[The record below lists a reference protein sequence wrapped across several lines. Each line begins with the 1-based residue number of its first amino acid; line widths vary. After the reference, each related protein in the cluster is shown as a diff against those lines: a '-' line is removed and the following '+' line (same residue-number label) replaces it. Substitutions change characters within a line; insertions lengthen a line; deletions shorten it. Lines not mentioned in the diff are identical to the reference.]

1 MKTTHPES
9 VDLGHYPFR
18 GIFTEIARED
28 GVSRQA
34 VQQAARAGNPRILRR
49 VAEKIEER
57 RAMVTKFDVARAP
70 NQSGAPPAE
79 AGDSPS

>member
-1 MKTTHPES
+1 MKTTLPGS
-9 VDLGHYPFR
+9 VDLNHYPFR

-34 VQQAARAGNPRILRR
+34 IQQAARAGNPRILHR

-57 RAMVTKFDVARAP
+57 RAMMKKFDVACSP
-70 NQSGAPPAE
+70 DDSGPVAGAE
-79 AGDSPS
+79 DP